1 MTRRTKTVIAVALAL
16 LVLLIIL
23 GLLWWL
29 WGRGPATP
37 TNVNQ
42 PITEP
47 ERLPLEIIDKQPS
60 PVKAPDVEA
69 SLKATASTFTERF
82 GSFSNQGS
90 FENLEDV
97 RPLLTVKMRGTVDAL
112 IADQRSTAAADG
124 PYYGVTTQALVV
136 TITGYD
142 ESLGRADV
150 TVITQRAESK
160 GTTANPRVFYQKI
173 NLKLVKIGDAWKVD
187 EAVWE

>member
-1 MTRRTKTVIAVALAL
+1 MSRRTKSIVAIIILA
-16 LVLLIIL
+16 LVLLL
-23 GLLWWL
+23 ALLWWL
-29 WGRGPATP
+29 WGRGPVMP

-42 PITEP
+42 PTTEP
-47 ERLPLEIIDKQPS
+47 ERLPVEIIDKQPS

-90 FENLEDV
+90 FENLADV

-112 IADQRSTAAADG
+112 IADQLSTAAAG
-124 PYYGVTTQALVV
+124 SPYYGVTTQALVV
-136 TITGYD
+136 TITSFD

-150 TVITQRAESK
+150 TVNAQRAESK
-160 GTTANPRVFYQKI
+160 GTTVNPRVFYQKI
-173 NLKLVKIGDAWKVD
+173 NLKLVKTGDAWKVD

>member
-1 MTRRTKTVIAVALAL
+1 MSKRTKIMVAVTIVT
-16 LVLLIIL
+16 LVLVL
-23 GLLWWL
+23 GLLWWF

-42 PITEP
+42 STTEP
-47 ERLPLEIIDKQPS
+47 ERLPVEVINKPPS

-97 RPLLTVKMRGTVDAL
+97 RPLLTVKMRGTVDQL
-112 IADQRSTAAADG
+112 IANQRSTAAADS
-124 PYYGVTTQALVV
+124 PYYGITTQALVV
-136 TITGYD
+136 TITSYD

-150 TVITQRAESK
+150 TVNTQRAESK
-160 GTTANPRVFYQKI
+160 GTTVNPRVFYQKI
-173 NLKLVKIGDAWKVD
+173 NLKLVKTGDVWKVD